1 MQQIIHRM
9 EFEIGDQVEIIIGRE
24 TDLGFNVIINESFEG
39 LLYKNEVF
47 EPLERNSRRTAYI
60 KKIRED
66 GKFDISLQLQ
76 GFLNVIDTHCKKIM
90 RHLEKS
96 GDLYLTDKSSP
107 EEILQELHLSKKAF
121 KKAIG
126 VLYKK
131 KKIKL
136 EKDRIVLLSIKE

>member
-1 MQQIIHRM
+1 M

-47 EPLERNSRRTAYI
+47 EPLERNSRRSAYI

-76 GFLNVIDTHCKKIM
+76 GFLHVIEIQCDKILK
-90 RHLEKS
+90 RLKKS

-107 EEILQELHLSKKAF
+107 EEILQEVHLSKKAF

-136 EKDRIVLLSIKE
+136 EKDRIVLQ

>member
-1 MQQIIHRM
+1 M

-47 EPLERNSRRTAYI
+47 EPLERNSRRSAYI

-66 GKFDISLQLQ
+66 VKFDISLQLQ
-76 GFLNVIDTHCKKIM
+76 GFLHVIESQCDKILK
-90 RHLEKS
+90 RLKKS

-107 EEILQELHLSKKAF
+107 EEILQEVHLSKKAF

-136 EKDRIVLLSIKE
+136 EKDRIVLQ

>member
-1 MQQIIHRM
+1 M

-47 EPLERNSRRTAYI
+47 EPLERNSRRSAYI

-76 GFLNVIDTHCKKIM
+76 GFLHVIESQCDKILK
-90 RHLEKS
+90 RLKKS

-107 EEILQELHLSKKAF
+107 EEILQEVHLSKKAF

-131 KKIKL
+131 KKIEL
-136 EKDRIVLLSIKE
+136 EKDRIVLQ

>member
-1 MQQIIHRM
+1 M

-47 EPLERNSRRTAYI
+47 EPLERNSRKSAYI

-76 GFLNVIDTHCKKIM
+76 GFLHVIESQCDKILK
-90 RHLEKS
+90 RLKKS

-107 EEILQELHLSKKAF
+107 EEILQEVHLSKKAF

-136 EKDRIVLLSIKE
+136 EKDRIVLQ

>member
-1 MQQIIHRM
+1 
-9 EFEIGDQVEIIIGRE
+9 
-24 TDLGFNVIINESFEG
+24 VIINESFEG

-60 KKIRED
+60 KKVRED

-76 GFLNVIDTHCKKIM
+76 GFLHVIDSHCEKILK
-90 RHLEKS
+90 RLETS
-96 GDLYLTDKSSP
+96 GDLFLTDKSSP
-107 EEILQELHLSKKAF
+107 EEILDEVHLSKKAF

-136 EKDRIVLLSIKE
+136 EKDRIILL

>member
-1 MQQIIHRM
+1 
-9 EFEIGDQVEIIIGRE
+9 
-24 TDLGFNVIINESFEG
+24 
-39 LLYKNEVF
+39 
-47 EPLERNSRRTAYI
+47 
-60 KKIRED
+60 
-66 GKFDISLQLQ
+66 
-76 GFLNVIDTHCKKIM
+76 M

-136 EKDRIVLLSIKE
+136 EKDRIVLLLIKE

>member
-1 MQQIIHRM
+1 M

-47 EPLERNSRRTAYI
+47 EPLERNSRRSAYI

-76 GFLNVIDTHCKKIM
+76 GFLHVIESQCDKILK
-90 RHLEKS
+90 RLKKS
-96 GDLYLTDKSSP
+96 GDLNL
-107 EEILQELHLSKKAF
+107 F
-121 KKAIG
+121 G
-126 VLYKK
+126 
-131 KKIKL
+131 KI
-136 EKDRIVLLSIKE
+136 EWSMNSEPRRAGGS

>member
-1 MQQIIHRM
+1 M

-24 TDLGFNVIINESFEG
+24 TDLGFNVIITESFEG

-47 EPLERNSRRTAYI
+47 EPLERNSRRSAYI

-76 GFLNVIDTHCKKIM
+76 GFLHVIESQCDKILK
-90 RHLEKS
+90 RLKKS

-107 EEILQELHLSKKAF
+107 EEILQEVHLSKKAF

-136 EKDRIVLLSIKE
+136 EKDRIVLQ

>member
-1 MQQIIHRM
+1 M

-47 EPLERNSRRTAYI
+47 EPLERNSRKTAYI

-76 GFLNVIDTHCKKIM
+76 GFLHVIDIHCEKILKGM
-90 RHLEKS
+90 EKTGS
-96 GDLYLTDKSSP
+96 LLLTDKSSP
-107 EEILQELHLSKKAF
+107 EEILEALQLSKKAF

-136 EKDRIVLLSIKE
+136 EKDRITLL

>member
-1 MQQIIHRM
+1 M

-76 GFLNVIDTHCKKIM
+76 GFLHVIDTHCEKIM

-96 GDLYLTDKSSP
+96 GDLHLTDKSSP

>member
-1 MQQIIHRM
+1 M

-60 KKIRED
+60 KKVRED

-76 GFLNVIDTHCKKIM
+76 GFLHVIDSHCEKILK
-90 RHLEKS
+90 RLETS
-96 GDLYLTDKSSP
+96 GDLFLTDKGSP
-107 EEILQELHLSKKAF
+107 EEILDEVHLSKKAF

-136 EKDRIVLLSIKE
+136 EKDRIILL

>member
-1 MQQIIHRM
+1 M

-76 GFLNVIDTHCKKIM
+76 GFLHVIDTHCEKIM

-96 GDLYLTDKSSP
+96 GDLHLTDKSSP

-136 EKDRIVLLSIKE
+136 EKDRIVLLSIKK

>member
-1 MQQIIHRM
+1 M

-47 EPLERNSRRTAYI
+47 EPLERNSRRSAYI

-76 GFLNVIDTHCKKIM
+76 GFLHVIESQCDKILK
-90 RHLEKS
+90 RLKKS

-107 EEILQELHLSKKAF
+107 EEILQEVHLSKKAF

-136 EKDRIVLLSIKE
+136 EKDRIVLQ

>member
-1 MQQIIHRM
+1 M

-47 EPLERNSRRTAYI
+47 EPLERNSRRSAYI

-76 GFLNVIDTHCKKIM
+76 GFLHVIESQCDKILK
-90 RHLEKS
+90 RLKKS

-107 EEILQELHLSKKAF
+107 EEILQEVHLSKKAF

-126 VLYKK
+126 VFYKK

-136 EKDRIVLLSIKE
+136 EKDRIVLQ

>member
-1 MQQIIHRM
+1 M
-9 EFEIGDQVEIIIGRE
+9 
-24 TDLGFNVIINESFEG
+24 
-39 LLYKNEVF
+39 F
-47 EPLERNSRRTAYI
+47 EPLERNSRRSAYI

-76 GFLNVIDTHCKKIM
+76 GFLHVIESQCDKILK
-90 RHLEKS
+90 RLKKS

-107 EEILQELHLSKKAF
+107 EEILQEVHLSKKAF

-136 EKDRIVLLSIKE
+136 EKDRIVLQ

>member
-1 MQQIIHRM
+1 M

-47 EPLERNSRRTAYI
+47 EPLERNSRRSAYI

-76 GFLNVIDTHCKKIM
+76 GFLHVIESQCDKILK
-90 RHLEKS
+90 RLKKS

-107 EEILQELHLSKKAF
+107 EEILQEVHLSKKAF
-121 KKAIG
+121 KKALG

-136 EKDRIVLLSIKE
+136 EKDRIVLQ